1 MKYFDAHTHVNF
13 VAFKDDMEAAIQRA
27 TDAGVGMNVVGAQ
40 FDTSKNSVE
49 LAEKHDSVYAT
60 IGLHP
65 IHTGKSYHD
74 EKELGEGGKA
84 FTQHILTPGGVSEG
98 TSNQR

>member
-13 VAFKDDMEAAIQRA
+13 VAFNDDRPETIARA
-27 TDAGVGMNVVGAQ
+27 KESGIGMNIVGTQ
-40 FDTSKNSVE
+40 FDTSTHAVE
-49 LAEKHDSVYAT
+49 LAETYENVWAT

-74 EKELGEGGKA
+74 EKE
-84 FTQHILTPGGVSEG
+84 
-98 TSNQR
+98 R